1 MFCAFLFLPS
11 PTISTFSAYPTNH
24 HILPCHVRLAVPQ
37 QSSKEYSEDEDEQ
50 DLPPPFQRLAG
61 NGEEVRSAFS
71 RFARDSARQSLASNN
86 SAVFRWMEAQQRAEE
101 EAEGF
106 QVKLV
111 AKAKSLPTVLS
122 MDHWM
127 I

>member
-1 MFCAFLFLPS
+1 M
-11 PTISTFSAYPTNH
+11 
-24 HILPCHVRLAVPQ
+24 
-37 QSSKEYSEDEDEQ
+37 QSSRDYSGDEDEDS
-50 DLPPPFQRLAG
+50 LPPPFQRLAG

-86 SAVFRWMEAQQRAEE
+86 SAVFRWMEAQQKAEE

-106 QVKLV
+106 QVIEK
-111 AKAKSLPTVLS
+111 T
-122 MDHWM
+122 